1 MIASIFLTRGSLP
14 AYHMHGTRKK
24 RHGLMLQCGECN
36 FPAKPLPHFAGNR
49 AVNMKKAIIL
59 SAGQGSRLGHLTD
72 NKPKC
77 LIEFN
82 GRTLLD
88 RQLDALAANSIDEV
102 VVVTGFRDDQ
112 IEGALARRGDIG
124 PRVRTV
130 YNPFYKVADNLG
142 SLFVAREEIAGD
154 VLVWNGDT
162 LVSEEL
168 MARVVGNQTQDG
180 ICVTIDRKDGYDE
193 DDMKVVVDDAGRLH
207 AIGKRLDLAEVN
219 AESIGLLAFRGAGA
233 QTFRHAIERA
243 IRTSEGTTIWYL
255 RVIHQIAQEAPVWT
269 LDINGHE
276 WGEVD
281 FPEDVESAQAL
292 TARWDA
298 IRKPVAA

>member
-1 MIASIFLTRGSLP
+1 
-14 AYHMHGTRKK
+14 
-24 RHGLMLQCGECN
+24 MLRCGECKH
-36 FPAKPLPHFAGNR
+36 FAKSMPQFAGNS
-49 AVNMKKAIIL
+49 AGDMKKAIIL

-72 NKPKC
+72 ERPKC

-88 RQLDALAANSIDEV
+88 RQLDALAANGVEEA

-112 IEGALARRGDIG
+112 IEAALKRRGDAA

-142 SLFVAREEIAGD
+142 SLFVARDEIAGD

-162 LVSEEL
+162 LVSEAL
-168 MARVVGNQTQDG
+168 MAQVVGNQDQDG

-193 DDMKVVVDDAGRLH
+193 DDMKVVVDQAGRLH

-269 LDINGHE
+269 LDINGEE

-292 TARWDA
+292 ASRWDEA
-298 IRKPVAA
+298 RKSKAA